1 MPQCLSETLLAI
13 LPGSVLWVFAALA
26 RSLFWWQHLSGLSCP
41 WAFSTNS
48 QTLVSR
54 ASSGKSWSHHLSTL
68 HPFIK
73 PPLPRG
79 SAWGTG
85 HSLWLDD
92 WFPVSRVARRSKTW
106 KISENLILR
115 RSGGPNKKDHISL
128 QAQHANSSLEQEADP
143 GGGGTRGE
151 GEHTREFSGAGRE
164 RRADRTSSK
173 PEDLSA
179 HARSISPPGHI
190 VTFRKIPARSTSTFH
205 SRVCS
210 FSSSGKTEPS
220 LSHFLKEE
228 WEERAFHRQ
237 NRWSKLFRPTPGCF
251 APKTCLSLF
260 YAVVCTTT
268 PPIFS
273 SS

>member
-1 MPQCLSETLLAI
+1 MIGSQCPE
-13 LPGSVLWVFAALA
+13 LPEAAKLGKLVKTSFWGDPEVQT
-26 RSLFWWQHLSGLSCP
+26 RRTTSLYKPNMQTHHWSRKQ
-41 WAFSTNS
+41 S
-48 QTLVSR
+48 QEVGGR
-54 ASSGKSWSHHLSTL
+54 AQ
-68 HPFIK
+68 
-73 PPLPRG
+73 
-79 SAWGTG
+79 TG
-85 HSLWLDD
+85 M
-92 WFPVSRVARRSKTW
+92 
-106 KISENLILR
+106 
-115 RSGGPNKKDHISL
+115 
-128 QAQHANSSLEQEADP
+128 
-143 GGGGTRGE
+143 RGE

-173 PEDLSA
+173 PVDLSA

-251 APKTCLSLF
+251 APKTCLSPF